1 MSFRD
6 DLAAAISAVDGVGKC
21 TAYHRQTT
29 TPGEAMIRLDR
40 RVRDD
45 SGFGYLNTWQVVVIL
60 PQNLATAEKWIDTH
74 GDALMDAA
82 RAHMVVLSLTP
93 GQLPV
98 DTSLV
103 PCVVLEGVRE
113 N

>member
-1 MSFRD
+1 MSFRA
-6 DLAAAISAVDGVGKC
+6 DLATAISVVDGVHC

-29 TPGEAMIRLDR
+29 NPGEAMIRLDR
-40 RVRDD
+40 RIR
-45 SGFGYLNTWQVVVIL
+45 SENGFGYMNTWQVVVIL
-60 PQNLATAEKWIDTH
+60 PQNLAQAEGWIDTH
-74 GDALMDAA
+74 GDELIDAA
-82 RAHMVVLSLTP
+82 ANHLVVQSLVP

-98 DTSLV
+98 GSTLV

>member
-6 DLAAAISAVDGVGKC
+6 DLATAISTVDGVTC
-21 TAYHRQTT
+21 TPHRRQTT
-29 TPGEAMIRLDR
+29 NPGEAMVRFDR
-40 RVRDD
+40 SNRSDN
-45 SGFGYLNTWQVVVIL
+45 GIGYMNAWQVCVIL
-60 PQNLATAEKWIDTH
+60 PQNVAAADQWVDEH
-74 GDALMDAA
+74 RDALIEAA
-82 RAHMVVLSLTP
+82 EAHLIVTSLVV

>member
-1 MSFRD
+1 MTWRD
-6 DLAAAISAVDGVGKC
+6 DLATSISTVEGVNC
-21 TAYHRQTT
+21 TPYRRQTT
-29 TPGEAMIRLDR
+29 TPGEAMVRFDR
-40 RVRDD
+40 SARDD
-45 SGFGYLNTWQVVVIL
+45 SGLGYLNTWQVCVIL
-60 PQNLATAEKWIDTH
+60 PQNVATADAWIDDH
-74 GDALMDAA
+74 RDALIAA
-82 RAHMVVLSLTP
+82 AEDHLVVTSLVV